1 MNCAA
6 LLNNMWTVMK
16 LYSKTATDSRIASS
30 RFCGLLA
37 CPSNKL
43 SVKMKLMT
51 LNKYKVNDK
60 VLICNY

>member
-6 LLNNMWTVMK
+6 LLNNMWTVLK

-43 SVKMKLMT
+43 SVKIDCQMKLMT
-51 LNKYKVNDK
+51 LNKYKVMTK
-60 VLICNY
+60 C

>member
-6 LLNNMWTVMK
+6 VLNNMWTVMK

-37 CPSNKL
+37 CLSNTL
-43 SVKMKLMT
+43 SVKIDCQMKLMT
-51 LNKYKVNDK
+51 LNKYKVMTK
-60 VLICNY
+60 C